1 MIADR
6 CSSMKILKL
15 RNCEMITDMGLKA
28 LAKKLPLSLLELDL
42 SGCTQVTDQSI
53 VVITRNCSKLK
64 GKCGRVV
71 YMCRE
76 LVV

>member
-6 CSSMKILKL
+6 CASMRILKL

-42 SGCTQVTDQSI
+42 SGCTQITDQSI
-53 VVITRNCSKLK
+53 VVITRNCSRLK
-64 GKCGRVV
+64 GKTPLFNYIARTDF
-71 YMCRE
+71 
-76 LVV
+76 